1 VVLVQRGGTCFKR
14 NRSTKRVSHGFPVYL
29 DTDMC
34 TIDREILHTHMEEY
48 GLVKE
53 LSLEGGRAV
62 VTFFEQEAARR
73 AWKMMHGAVSFGDDV
88 RLDTLTADRGRSMD
102 KSSCRSRERSAIG
115 GEQHVFASKL
125 ARRSSS
131 LSPPPRQDK
140 RDFDPNLPLSMLR
153 QRSRSCGHNL
163 MMIE

>member
-1 VVLVQRGGTCFKR
+1 MQRGGACFKR
-14 NRSTKRVSHGFPVYL
+14 NRSTKRAPHGFPVYL

-34 TIDREILHTHMEEY
+34 RIDREILHTHMEEY

-53 LSLEGGRAV
+53 LSMEGGHAV
-62 VTFFEQEAARR
+62 VTFFEQEAAQK
-73 AWKMMHGAVSFGDDV
+73 AWKMMHGAVSFGGEV
-88 RLDTLTADRGRSMD
+88 RLGTHSAERGRSMA
-102 KSSCRSRERSAIG
+102 KKSCRSRERSEIS
-115 GEQHVFASKL
+115 GEQRVYTKL
-125 ARRSSS
+125 TRRSSS

-140 RDFDPNLPLSMLR
+140 PAFDPNLPLNMLR